1 MLAILKTA
9 PKLRLFS
16 TLLLSVG
23 TLVPTKAGPRAG
35 ATITYVDTI

>member
-9 PKLRLFS
+9 PKLP
-16 TLLLSVG
+16 LLSAMLPSVG
-23 TLVPTKAGPRAG
+23 TLVPTKAGPKAG